1 MAGLEGVNACN
12 ETMVA
17 GLEGDKLSCCKM
29 LVHMPHTLNSLGQ
42 NHGASVISNA
52 RARVQV

>member
-1 MAGLEGVNACN
+1 MAGLEGVN

-29 LVHMPHTLNSLGQ
+29 LVHMPHTLCSLGQ
-42 NHGASVISNA
+42 NHGAQKNCSPT
-52 RARVQV
+52 